1 MASPFD
7 HVFEELRGAW
17 RFRRIAVAT
26 AWGIAA
32 LGWAFVFALPQMFEA
47 KARVFVDTSSSLK
60 PALGGLVVDQYAD
73 SQLNYVR
80 QSLLGGPELEKI
92 ARDTG
97 LLAPSTTDIR
107 KRMSVMDDLRQNVQI
122 TVMPASEGETNPGS
136 GGSIYGVV
144 YKDGNRDRSL
154 KVVNA
159 LLNTLIDN
167 TLGGKRAGSQD
178 AQKFLE
184 ARIVDAEEQL
194 RATEDR
200 LAAFKKS
207 NVTAMPSE
215 QGGYFARLQT
225 EMDAVKA
232 SESALSVANSRR
244 NELGRQLRGE
254 SAVTASAAY
263 ATPGAQGTS
272 GASGDVLSR
281 IRETQARLDELLL
294 RFTDKHPGVIAAQ
307 DNLRELKR
315 RRAAEVDSLRR
326 GDLNAI
332 AASGAS
338 LNPVFQSI
346 QLALNQ
352 TEVEIATLRRQ
363 LGDHRSTVA
372 SLRSALD
379 TMPGIEAAYSRL
391 NRDYEVNKTQ
401 YNALLTQLEKAKL
414 GQAADNT
421 GSMRFEIVE
430 PPNAEFQPVS
440 PNRFLL
446 ILAVLAMALGAG
458 GGIAYLLNLLHPVF
472 WSKKTLADF
481 AGVEVFGAVSPA
493 FPEAIE
499 RTNRRELV
507 WCSAA
512 GAGLVLMAVVV
523 LALGHVLPGLA

>member
-7 HVFEELRGAW
+7 HVIEEARGAW
-17 RFRRIAVAT
+17 RFRKIALAT
-26 AWGIAA
+26 AWSIAA
-32 LGWAFVFALPQMFEA
+32 IGWAVVFVLPQMFEA

-97 LLAPSTTDIR
+97 LLAPSTKDIR
-107 KRMSVMDDLRQNVQI
+107 KQMSVMDDLRRNVQI
-122 TVMPASEGETNPGS
+122 TVTPANEGEASRGT
-136 GGSIYGVV
+136 GGNIYGVV
-144 YKDGNRDRSL
+144 YKDDNRDRSL
-154 KVVNA
+154 KVANA
-159 LLNTLIDN
+159 LLTTLIDN
-167 TLGGKRAGSQD
+167 TLGGKLAGSQD

-184 ARIVDAEEQL
+184 ARIGDVEKQL

-200 LAAFKKS
+200 LADFKKR

-232 SESALSVANSRR
+232 SESALAVANSRR
-244 NELGRQLRGE
+244 GELGRQLRGE
-254 SAVTASAAY
+254 SAITASAAFSM
-263 ATPGAQGTS
+263 PGAQGAS
-272 GASGDVLSR
+272 AGSGDVLSR

-294 RFTDKHPGVIAAQ
+294 KFTDKHPDVIAAQ

-338 LNPVFQSI
+338 LNPVYQSI

-352 TEVEIATLRRQ
+352 TEVEMATLRRQ
-363 LGDHRSTVA
+363 LGDHRSTVE
-372 SLRSALD
+372 SLRKALD
-379 TMPGIEAAYSRL
+379 TMPGIEAEYARL
-391 NRDYEVNKTQ
+391 NRDYDVNKTQ
-401 YNALLTQLEKAKL
+401 YNAMLTQLEKAKL
-414 GQAADNT
+414 GQAADNK
-421 GSMRFEIVE
+421 GSMRFEIIE

-446 ILAVLAMALGAG
+446 ILAVLALALGAAG
-458 GGIAYLLNLLHPVF
+458 GVAYLLNLLHPVF

-481 AGVEVFGAVSPA
+481 TGVEVFGAVSPA
-493 FPEAIE
+493 FPEVLQ
-499 RTNRRELV
+499 RTTRRDLV
-507 WCSAA
+507 WYSAA
-512 GAGLVLMAVVV
+512 GAGLVLMAVLV